1 MWQALQQAMVQLRAA
16 SPAFAVAAVL
26 TYAIG
31 VLIASLRWQRIL
43 RGIGADSL
51 PAVERRGPRLRDVLL
66 TYLSSIFV
74 NNVTPGRVGGE
85 VFRVAM
91 LRRRTGI
98 ETKLIVASA
107 GYDRLT
113 DIIPLALLGVLSLPT
128 LYRLLAPSGGSLAT
142 AGWVALGLALTA
154 AALLGLRRLPRVQR
168 WTDSWRQRLATISIR
183 RQDFQWAVGFGFLLW
198 AQDLLRLTLVAAA
211 LHVYLSPWQV
221 IPLSMVATLGGLVP
235 TIGGLGAVEGGLTAA
250 LCLFGVPLDKALA
263 ITALERGISY
273 VLSTS
278 VGGIVLMLV
287 GGGELWQMSRKSAKA
302 EGEAA

>member
-1 MWQALQQAMVQLRAA
+1 MWKALQQALVQLETA
-16 SPAFAVAAVL
+16 SPFFAMAAVL

-43 RGIGADSL
+43 RGIGASDQ
-51 PAVERRGPRLRDVLL
+51 PAAAGPRLRDVLL

-128 LYRLLAPSGGSLAT
+128 LYRLIAPSSGL
-142 AGWVALGLALTA
+142 VAKVVWAGLALV
-154 AALLGLRRLPRVQR
+154 LLIAGFFGLRRVKRVQL
-168 WTDSWRQRLATISIR
+168 WMDTWRQRLATISIR
-183 RQDFQWAVGFGFLLW
+183 RQDFNWAVGYGFLLW

-221 IPLSMVATLGGLVP
+221 IPLSMVATLGGLFP

-250 LCLFGVPLDKALA
+250 LCLFGVSLDQALA

-278 VGGIVLMLV
+278 VGGIVLLLV
-287 GGGELWQMSRKSAKA
+287 GGGELWQMSRKSENAK
-302 EGEAA
+302 GEA

>member
-1 MWQALQQAMVQLRAA
+1 MWQALQQALAQLKQA
-16 SPAFAVAAVL
+16 SPVLAMAALV

-43 RGIGADSL
+43 MGIGADGP
-51 PAVERRGPRLRDVLL
+51 PAEERRGPRLRDVLL

-113 DIIPLALLGVLSLPT
+113 DIIPLALLGILSLPT
-128 LYRLLAPSGGSLAT
+128 LYRLLAPN
-142 AGWVALGLALTA
+142 AGTVAMLGWAALALVLA
-154 AALLGLRRLPRVQR
+154 AAVLLGVRRLPRVQR

-183 RQDFQWAVGFGFLLW
+183 RQDFQWAVGYGFLLW

-211 LHVYLSPWQV
+211 LSVYLNPWQV

-287 GGGELWQMSRKSAKA
+287 GGGELWQRSRKSAKA
-302 EGEAA
+302 DGETA

>member
-1 MWQALQQAMVQLRAA
+1 MWKALQQALVQLETA
-16 SPAFAVAAVL
+16 SPFFAVAALL
-26 TYAIG
+26 TYAVG

-43 RGIGADSL
+43 RGIGASDQ
-51 PAVERRGPRLRDVLL
+51 PTAPGPRLRDVLL

-128 LYRLLAPSGGSLAT
+128 LYRLIAPSSGL
-142 AGWVALGLALTA
+142 VAKVLWAGLALV
-154 AALLGLRRLPRVQR
+154 LLVAGFFGLRRVKRVQL
-168 WTDSWRQRLATISIR
+168 WMDTWRQRLATISIR
-183 RQDFQWAVGFGFLLW
+183 RQDFNWAVGYGFLLW

-211 LHVYLSPWQV
+211 LHAYLSPWQV
-221 IPLSMVATLGGLVP
+221 IPLSMVATLGGLFP

-250 LCLFGVPLDKALA
+250 LCLFGISLDQALA

-278 VGGIVLMLV
+278 VGGIVLLLV
-287 GGGELWQMSRKSAKA
+287 GGGELWQMSRKSEKP
-302 EGEAA
+302 GEA